1 MKILYRHGW
10 NSVVGGVKPTFLKT
24 HGHEVIEPALDHENF
39 EAAKQVLVYIADE
52 HDGPVLNELWDAW
65 VPAEHPPVRAMVQ
78 VGLGEACK
86 IEMVVTAAV
95 PKA

>member
-1 MKILYRHGW
+1 
-10 NSVVGGVKPTFLKT
+10 
-24 HGHEVIEPALDHENF
+24 
-39 EAAKQVLVYIADE
+39 VLVYIADE

-78 VGLGEACK
+78 VRLGEACK